1 MVVTLV
7 AVNRGGG
14 AAGTLRG
21 RVAALDEAV
30 GLARGRLPDTTLEAP
45 AAVVAR
51 ARDRAALSG
60 EYTVVALAGA
70 TGSGK
75 SSLLN
80 ALAGARIAEPGVRRP
95 TTGHPVAVIVPAV
108 GAGSEHGADELLDW
122 LDVRDRHVGASR
134 VLQES
139 ATGLVLLD
147 LPDHDSVVTEH
158 RTIAERLY
166 ERVDL
171 LVWVVDPQ
179 KYADAALH
187 ARYLRGLR
195 DHAGVVVLVLNQA
208 DRLTPAEQRAM
219 VADLQRLAT
228 EDGLGASPVLAV
240 SASTGAGVTEL
251 RDLLARAAQRRLAAT
266 ERVTGD
272 VRQAA
277 RALVDACGSPPDARR
292 EVGAAAALVR
302 AWESAAGVDEVAD
315 AVRRSTKRSAR
326 AATGWPVTRW
336 VARLRPDPLRRLG
349 LGRERVQAGQDDLL
363 RSSRPAP
370 AAGERSAAL
379 SAVRSYVDAATS
391 GAPDHW
397 VLAARSR
404 AADVQPRRRAGPDRR
419 ARARRERA
427 GAVDLAGAR
436 VPPVAAARRGGR
448 RARLA
453 PPARRARLAPAS
465 ASGDALLVGVPRTHR
480 APARRGAGRVAGGR
494 ARLGAGH
501 PRGTAAG
508 GPGAPTPRCVGGA
521 GGERPRHRAGGR
533 GDGRAGPVPD
543 RGGEGGGLTAPR
555 IERMTRLEIPVQ
567 LRWSD
572 MDAYQHV
579 NNVEMLRLLEEARIE
594 AFWSHPVG
602 PDGSR
607 VESAFPTAVIDAG
620 PAAEVSTLVA
630 RQEIE
635 YLQAAGLPPHTGH
648 RRDVAG
654 APRRR
659 QPGRL
664 LRGAGPRVTSVP
676 SAVVYARA
684 LTTLVLVE
692 QRHGV
697 AATHRPGARARRG
710 RAYVEEPVT
719 IRRRR

>member
-7 AVNRGGG
+7 AVNRGTGSS
-14 AAGTLRG
+14 GTLRA

-30 GLARGRLPDTTLEAP
+30 GLARGRLPDATLDVP

-80 ALAGARIAEPGVRRP
+80 ALADAHIAEPGVRRP
-95 TTGHPVAVIVPAV
+95 TTGHPVAVIVPTK
-108 GAGSEHGADELLDW
+108 GTGTEHGADELLDW
-122 LDVRDRHVGASR
+122 LDVRDRHVAGSR
-134 VLQES
+134 ALQES

-158 RTIAERLY
+158 RAIAERLY

-208 DRLTPAEQRAM
+208 DRLAPAEQRAM

-228 EDGLGASPVLAV
+228 EDGLGGSPVLAV

-302 AWESAAGVDEVAD
+302 AWEGAAGVDEVAD

-349 LGRERVQAGQDDLL
+349 LGKERVQAGQDDLL
-363 RSSRPAP
+363 RSSRSAP

-379 SAVRSYVDAATS
+379 SAVRSYVDAATA

-404 AADVQPRRRAGPDRR
+404 AADVPLDDVLDRTVVRVPLGNARVPWTWRLLAFLQWVLLVVAAAGLLWLLLLAGLAWLQLPAPETPMWWGFPAPTLLLLGGVLAGVLVAGLGWLLGVLAGRRRA
-419 ARARRERA
+419 ARARRKL
-427 GAVDLAGAR
+427 GASVAQAVHDHVIG
-436 VPPVAAARRGGR
+436 PVAAEM
-448 RARLA
+448 
-453 PPARRARLAPAS
+453 
-465 ASGDALLVGVPRTHR
+465 DAL
-480 APARRGAGRVAGGR
+480 ARCRS
-494 ARLGAGH
+494 
-501 PRGTAAG
+501 AA
-508 GPGAPTPRCVGGA
+508 
-521 GGERPRHRAGGR
+521 
-533 GDGRAGPVPD
+533 
-543 RGGEGGGLTAPR
+543 
-555 IERMTRLEIPVQ
+555 
-567 LRWSD
+567 S
-572 MDAYQHV
+572 
-579 NNVEMLRLLEEARIE
+579 
-594 AFWSHPVG
+594 
-602 PDGSR
+602 
-607 VESAFPTAVIDAG
+607 
-620 PAAEVSTLVA
+620 
-630 RQEIE
+630 
-635 YLQAAGLPPHTGH
+635 QAA
-648 RRDVAG
+648 A
-654 APRRR
+654 
-659 QPGRL
+659 
-664 LRGAGPRVTSVP
+664 
-676 SAVVYARA
+676 
-684 LTTLVLVE
+684 
-692 QRHGV
+692 
-697 AATHRPGARARRG
+697 
-710 RAYVEEPVT
+710 
-719 IRRRR
+719 

>member
-1 MVVTLV
+1 M
-7 AVNRGGG
+7 
-14 AAGTLRG
+14 
-21 RVAALDEAV
+21 
-30 GLARGRLPDTTLEAP
+30 
-45 AAVVAR
+45 
-51 ARDRAALSG
+51 
-60 EYTVVALAGA
+60 VALAGA

-80 ALAGARIAEPGVRRP
+80 ALADARIAEPGVRRP
-95 TTGHPVAVIVPAV
+95 TTGHPVAVIVPA
-108 GAGSEHGADELLDW
+108 ARPTTAAEHGADDLLDW
-122 LDVRDRHVGASR
+122 LDVRDRHVAGSR

-208 DRLTPAEQRAM
+208 DRLDPAEQRAM
-219 VADLQRLAT
+219 VADLQRLAA

-302 AWESAAGVDEVAD
+302 AWEAAAGVDEVAD

-349 LGRERVQAGQDDLL
+349 LGRERGQAGQDDLL
-363 RSSRPAP
+363 RSSRSAP

-379 SAVRSYVDAATS
+379 SAVRSYVDAATA

-404 AADVQPRRRAGPDRR
+404 AADVNLDDVLDRT
-419 ARARRERA
+419 
-427 GAVDLAGAR
+427 VVR
-436 VPPVAAARRGGR
+436 VPVAAARVPWTW
-448 RARLA
+448 RLLA
-453 PPARRARLAPAS
+453 FLQWVLLAVAAAGLVWLLLLAGLGWLQLPPPETPDVAGAAGADRPA
-465 ASGDALLVGVPRTHR
+465 
-480 APARRGAGRVAGGR
+480 ARRGARRAARRR
-494 ARLGAGH
+494 ARLGARCA
-501 PRGTAAG
+501 RGSA
-508 GPGAPTPRCVGGA
+508 PGREGASTPRCVGGA
-521 GGERPRHRAGGR
+521 GRGRPRHRPGRR
-533 GDGRAGPVPD
+533 GDGR
-543 RGGEGGGLTAPR
+543 
-555 IERMTRLEIPVQ
+555 
-567 LRWSD
+567 RW
-572 MDAYQHV
+572 
-579 NNVEMLRLLEEARIE
+579 
-594 AFWSHPVG
+594 
-602 PDGSR
+602 
-607 VESAFPTAVIDAG
+607 
-620 PAAEVSTLVA
+620 
-630 RQEIE
+630 
-635 YLQAAGLPPHTGH
+635 
-648 RRDVAG
+648 
-654 APRRR
+654 
-659 QPGRL
+659 
-664 LRGAGPRVTSVP
+664 
-676 SAVVYARA
+676 
-684 LTTLVLVE
+684 
-692 QRHGV
+692 
-697 AATHRPGARARRG
+697 PGAA
-710 RAYVEEPVT
+710 
-719 IRRRR
+719 RRRRRPPPDRS